1 MPSPNVVVTS
11 DFGPIIINIHDT
23 IIGRSLITNG
33 SWAKGEIRLL
43 IEILNHRLKTQ
54 QSVLVYDVGA
64 NIGTHSLALAK
75 FFGAKIMIRAFEA
88 QRPIAHMLCGTLAL
102 NNLTN
107 VIVHHG
113 AVSHQAGDDL
123 EITLPD
129 YHHANNFGSFEL
141 MEPKLSDNGRLKRA
155 TKDVVKTLRLDDF
168 DEAVDLLKMDI
179 EGMEDQ
185 ALRGAVTLIEKNR
198 PVVLIEIIKTDRDFV
213 TTYFKDR
220 HYRAYPLGENLLAV
234 PVEFNLTLSNL
245 EPVF

>member
-1 MPSPNVVVTS
+1 MGQAESGKAGVAMPSPNVVVTS

-179 EGMEDQ
+179 EGTEYDI
-185 ALRGAVTLIEKNR
+185 LID
-198 PVVLIEIIKTDRDFV
+198 LIKKDAFKYIDFI
-213 TTYFKDR
+213 
-220 HYRAYPLGENLLAV
+220 A
-234 PVEFNLTLSNL
+234 VEFHEFVSPYKTPEDLFRHLIKLFRS
-245 EPVF
+245 